1 VNIVRSLV
9 PSTLIFVQNKTRGI
23 ELYHEL
29 IYEGVKV
36 NVIHGDRIKEDR
48 DDIVMKFRNGKI
60 SFLICTDLMSRG
72 IDFMGV
78 NSVINYDFP
87 QSIVSYIHRVG
98 RTGRAGKKGQAFTFF
113 TDADIEF
120 LRSIANLMKKSG
132 CDVKPWM
139 LELKNPSRKRWKEL
153 EKNPNK
159 RKTIS
164 SSIKQNTD
172 MSFLKVIK
180 NFAKR
185 DKKKNMKAKE
195 SSDPMIKDI
204 EQSSEPAAKDVV
216 QYSDEDEQAQY
227 LDELKYAP
235 KEIPYY
241 NPDNSGDNDVD
252 IEEYD
257 ELSE

>member
-1 VNIVRSLV
+1 
-9 PSTLIFVQNKTRGI
+9 
-23 ELYHEL
+23 
-29 IYEGVKV
+29 
-36 NVIHGDRIKEDR
+36 
-48 DDIVMKFRNGKI
+48 MKFRNGKI

-72 IDFMGV
+72 IDMMGV

-164 SSIKQNTD
+164 SGIKQNTD
-172 MSFLKVIK
+172 ASFMRVIK

-185 DKKKNMKAKE
+185 DKKKNRKAKE
-195 SSDPMIKDI
+195 AADPMIEDI
-204 EQSSEPAAKDVV
+204 E

-227 LDELKYAP
+227 LDELKEAP

-241 NPDNSGDNDVD
+241 NPDDSGDNDDD

-257 ELSE
+257 ELTE